1 MPHRFLPEWTPLDAV
16 MITWP
21 YEGSDWTPWL
31 EEVDRCYLGLLAA
44 ITRYSRALV
53 LCHPSI
59 DVAVLKARCRDH
71 GIALASC
78 RFESVPVNDTW
89 VRDYGPITIATTSGR
104 LQLQD
109 FRFNAWGGKYQ
120 ASRDD
125 AVTRELAARGVF
137 SVPVE
142 SLPFVLEGG
151 AIDTDGEGSLL
162 TTEYCLMSESRNPD
176 LTRQGVTRRLAEY
189 LGVCQ
194 VHWLQ
199 SGHLAGDDTDSHV
212 DTLAR
217 FCATDAIAYASCDDP
232 DDPHFGPLQ
241 AMAEELA
248 GLRTLSG
255 RPYRLFP
262 LPLPAPMFGPEGER
276 LPATYVN
283 FLVVNRAVLVPV
295 YGCPQDDVAL
305 ATLQEAFPEHI
316 IEPVDCAVLVQ
327 QFGSLHC
334 ATMQLPRG
342 VYAHVEDVD

>member
-1 MPHRFLPEWTPLDAV
+1 MSRTFLPEWTPLDAV

-31 EEVDRCYLGLLAA
+31 AEVDRCYLGLLAA

-59 DVAVLKARCRDH
+59 DIDSLRDRCAEA
-71 GIALASC
+71 GIALKNC
-78 RFESVPVNDTW
+78 RFESINVDDTW
-89 VRDYGPITIATTSGR
+89 VRDYGPITVTAPDGR
-104 LQLQD
+104 LKLLD
-109 FRFNAWGGKYQ
+109 FRFNAWGGKYS
-120 ASRDD
+120 ASADD
-125 AVTRELAARGVF
+125 AVNGELARRGVF
-137 SVPVE
+137 KAPLESV
-142 SLPFVLEGG
+142 PFVLEGG
-151 AIDTDGEGSLL
+151 AIDSDGNGHLL
-162 TTEYCLMSESRNPD
+162 TTEYCLMNSSRNPD
-176 LTRQGVTRRLAEY
+176 LSRDAVTARLAEY

-217 FCATDAIAYASCDDP
+217 FCSPDTIAYASCDDP
-232 DDPHFGPLQ
+232 DDVHYEPLQ
-241 AMAEELA
+241 AMAAELA
-248 GLRTLSG
+248 QLRTRAG
-255 RPYRLFP
+255 RSYRLLS
-262 LPLPAPMFGPEGER
+262 LPLPAPMYGPEGKR
-276 LPATYVN
+276 LPATYAN
-283 FLVVNRAVLVPV
+283 FLVVNGAVLVPV

-305 ATLQEAFPEHI
+305 QTLKTAFPEHV

-342 VYAHVEDVD
+342 VYAHVE